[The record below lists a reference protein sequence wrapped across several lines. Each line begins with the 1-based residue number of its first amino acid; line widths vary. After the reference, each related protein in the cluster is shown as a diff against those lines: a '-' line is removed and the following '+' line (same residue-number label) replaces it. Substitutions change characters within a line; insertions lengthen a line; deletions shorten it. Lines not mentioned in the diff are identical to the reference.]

1 MMRLPRAILFD
12 TTKAILQSSVILSA
26 SEESGVS
33 ACGLGSRPRSF
44 VPQDDTA
51 FRWRRHYASR
61 GWLVPLLLAVALAV
75 SVTTLSGTSSTA
87 QESTPSSSQSTAIS
101 PVEAASTWLRE
112 QQDASGG
119 FLGFS
124 GEPDPGTT
132 TDAVIA
138 LYAAQQRDPAAAASL
153 DAALAYLDREENGAA
168 YAETGPGQ
176 AAKLA
181 LAAVTGGHDPR
192 DFAGLNLVA
201 AMTAPLATPV
211 PDGIGGIYGDD
222 LYDHALVLIALTA
235 AGEAIPD
242 AALEPLGTTQGAD
255 GGWAFDGSTA
265 AGAADSNTTALVIQ
279 ALVAA
284 GLGDDPMVD
293 RAVAFLSTLLA
304 PDGGFAY
311 GPADPLVA
319 DANSTALVL
328 QALIAAGEDPASAE
342 WGNAP
347 LALARFQTPSG
358 GLRYMAADEE
368 PNLLAT
374 VQAIPAIEGFSLP
387 VVRACAEGETAEG
400 CIRLEPAA

>member
-1 MMRLPRAILFD
+1 MVRLPRAVLHSID
-12 TTKAILQSSVILSA
+12 NGYISI
-26 SEESGVS
+26 
-33 ACGLGSRPRSF
+33 
-44 VPQDDTA
+44 
-51 FRWRRHYASR
+51 R
-61 GWLVPLLLAVALAV
+61 GWSALPRFIQLFLAVVLAV
-75 SVTTLSGTSSTA
+75 GVTTLSGTGSTA
-87 QESTPSSSQSTAIS
+87 QVATSGALSASSAMS

-112 QQDASGG
+112 QQDDSGG
-119 FLGFS
+119 FLGLS

-132 TDAVIA
+132 TDAIIA
-138 LYAAQQRDPAAAASL
+138 LYAAKQHDPAATASL
-153 DAALAYLDREENGAA
+153 DTALGYLEREENGAV

-181 LAAVTGGHDPR
+181 LAAVTGGRDPR
-192 DFAGLNLVA
+192 HFAGLDLVA
-201 AMTAPLATPV
+201 AMTAPPATPV

-235 AGEAIPD
+235 AGEAVPD
-242 AALEPLGTTQGAD
+242 AVLEPLRTAQGED

-265 AGAADSNTTALVIQ
+265 PGAADSNTTALVIQ
-279 ALVAA
+279 ALAAA
-284 GLGDDPMVD
+284 GYGDDPMVD
-293 RAVAFLSTLLA
+293 RGLAFLSTLLA

-328 QALIAAGEDPASAE
+328 QALIAAGEDPTTPE

-374 VQAIPAIEGFSLP
+374 VQAIPAMEGLSLP
-387 VVRACAEGETAEG
+387 VARACPESDDGEE
-400 CIRLEPAA
+400 CVPLEPAA

>member
-1 MMRLPRAILFD
+1 MGRLPCA
-12 TTKAILQSSVILSA
+12 T
-26 SEESGVS
+26 
-33 ACGLGSRPRSF
+33 PRSSEN
-44 VPQDDTA
+44 
-51 FRWRRHYASR
+51 RHSTFR
-61 GWLVPLLLAVALAV
+61 GWSVRTRLLPLFLAVVLAATV
-75 SVTTLSGTSSTA
+75 APLSGTGSMA
-87 QESTPSSSQSTAIS
+87 QEATPDAVSESAAMS
-101 PVEAASTWLRE
+101 PVEAASAWLCE

-119 FLGFS
+119 FIGLS

-132 TDAVIA
+132 TDAVMA
-138 LYAAQQRDPAAAASL
+138 LYAAQQRDPSAAASL
-153 DAALAYLDREENGAA
+153 DAALAYLEREENGVA
-168 YAETGPGQ
+168 YARTGPGQ

-181 LAAVTGGHDPR
+181 LAAVIGGRDPR
-192 DFAGLNLVA
+192 DFAGLDLVA

-242 AALEPLGTTQGAD
+242 AALEPLRTAPGAD

-265 AGAADSNTTALVIQ
+265 PGAADSNTTALVIQ
-279 ALVAA
+279 ALVAN
-284 GLGDDPMVD
+284 GHRDDPMIN
-293 RAVAFLSTLLA
+293 RALAFLSTLLV

-328 QALIAAGEDPASAE
+328 QALIAAGEDPASPK

-347 LALARFQTPSG
+347 LVLGLFQTPSG

-374 VQAIPAIEGFSLP
+374 VQAIPAMEGLPLP
-387 VVRACAEGETAEG
+387 VARACTEGEAAEG
-400 CIRLEPAA
+400 CIRLQPAA

>member
-1 MMRLPRAILFD
+1 MVRLPYA
-12 TTKAILQSSVILSA
+12 A
-26 SEESGVS
+26 
-33 ACGLGSRPRSF
+33 PRSSEN
-44 VPQDDTA
+44 
-51 FRWRRHYASR
+51 RHSTFR
-61 GWLVPLLLAVALAV
+61 GWSVRTRLLPLFLAVVLAATV
-75 SVTTLSGTSSTA
+75 APLSGTGSMA
-87 QESTPSSSQSTAIS
+87 QEATPDAVAESAAMS
-101 PVEAASTWLRE
+101 PVEAASAWLRE

-119 FLGFS
+119 FIGLS

-138 LYAAQQRDPAAAASL
+138 LYAAEQHDPAAAASL
-153 DAALAYLDREENGAA
+153 DAALGYLEREENGAV
-168 YAETGPGQ
+168 YAATGPGQ

-181 LAAVTGGHDPR
+181 LAAVTGGRDPR
-192 DFAGLNLVA
+192 HFAGLDLVA

-235 AGEAIPD
+235 AGEAVPD
-242 AALEPLGTTQGAD
+242 AVLEPLRTAQGED
-255 GGWAFDGSTA
+255 GGWAFDGSTVP
-265 AGAADSNTTALVIQ
+265 GAADSNTTALVIQ

-284 GLGDDPMVD
+284 GYGDDPMVD
-293 RAVAFLSTLLA
+293 RALAFLSTLQA

-311 GPADPLVA
+311 GPADPLIA

-328 QALIAAGEDPASAE
+328 QALIAAGENPASRD

-347 LALARFQTPSG
+347 MALARFQTPSG

-374 VQAIPAIEGFSLP
+374 VQAIPAMEGLSLP
-387 VVRACAEGETAEG
+387 VARACAGSDDGEDCIPLAPTA
-400 CIRLEPAA
+400 

>member
-1 MMRLPRAILFD
+1 MVRLPRAILCSTENEHTFC
-12 TTKAILQSSVILSA
+12 QRWSA
-26 SEESGVS
+26 RTQLLPLFLGV
-33 ACGLGSRPRSF
+33 
-44 VPQDDTA
+44 
-51 FRWRRHYASR
+51 
-61 GWLVPLLLAVALAV
+61 LLATG
-75 SVTTLSGTSSTA
+75 VTSLSGTNSTA
-87 QESTPSSSQSTAIS
+87 QEATPGALSESSAIS
-101 PVEAASTWLRE
+101 PVQAASTWLRE
-112 QQDASGG
+112 QQDPSGG
-119 FLGFS
+119 FVGFS
-124 GEPDPGTT
+124 GEPNPGTT
-132 TDAVIA
+132 IDAVIA

-153 DAALAYLDREENGAA
+153 DAALTYLEREENGAA

-181 LAAVTGGHDPR
+181 LAAVTGGRDPR
-192 DFAGLNLVA
+192 DFAGLDLVS

-211 PDGIGGIYGDD
+211 PDGISGIYGDD

-242 AALEPLGTTQGAD
+242 AALEPLRTAQGAD

-265 AGAADSNTTALVIQ
+265 PGAADSNTTALVIQ
-279 ALVAA
+279 ALVAD
-284 GLGDDPMVD
+284 GHRDDPMID
-293 RAVAFLSTLLA
+293 RALAFLSTLLV

-328 QALIAAGEDPASAE
+328 QALIAAGEDPTSPK

-374 VQAIPAIEGFSLP
+374 IQAMPAMEELPLP
-387 VVRACAEGETAEG
+387 VIRACIDGDAADG
-400 CIRLEPAA
+400 CIRLQPAA

>member
-1 MMRLPRAILFD
+1 MVRLPHAVVDCSDDRD
-12 TTKAILQSSVILSA
+12 SS
-26 SEESGVS
+26 
-33 ACGLGSRPRSF
+33 F
-44 VPQDDTA
+44 
-51 FRWRRHYASR
+51 R
-61 GWLVPLLLAVALAV
+61 GWSARTRFLPVLLAIVLAT
-75 SVTTLSGTSSTA
+75 SVTTLSGTGSPAQEATPGALSESTA
-87 QESTPSSSQSTAIS
+87 MS

-124 GEPDPGTT
+124 GEPDPGAT

-138 LYAAQQRDPAAAASL
+138 LYAAQQGDPAAAASL
-153 DAALAYLDREENGAA
+153 DAALAYLERDENGAI
-168 YAETGPGQ
+168 YAATGPGQ
-176 AAKLA
+176 VAKLVM
-181 LAAVTGGHDPR
+181 AAVAGGRDPR
-192 DFAGLNLVA
+192 DFAGMDLIA
-201 AMTAPLATPV
+201 TMTAPLATPV

-242 AALEPLGTTQGAD
+242 AALEPVRAAESED

-265 AGAADSNTTALVIQ
+265 PGAADSNTTALVIQ
-279 ALVAA
+279 ALVAS
-284 GLGDDPMVD
+284 GQGDEPMVD
-293 RAVAFLSTLLA
+293 RALAFLSTLLA

-328 QALIAAGEDPASAE
+328 QALIAAGEDPASQK

-374 VQAIPAIEGFSLP
+374 VQAIPAMEGLSLP
-387 VVRACAEGETAEG
+387 LVRACAEGDAAED
-400 CIRLEPAA
+400 CIPLAPAA